1 MMNNSSPGAS
11 TVHEITGLQKVV
23 GDVFEA
29 NWRET
34 PVVHVG
40 IGIDMA
46 PAERFRQD
54 YARKHGMPVSAM
66 NVIQKAVAQ
75 AAREHPMMA
84 AMFEEGGRERLIV
97 PGPDAIAVQG
107 PVMVD
112 GSAFPL
118 LIQGASA
125 KSLAEIAA
133 EMQAEVAR
141 IRTGGVGEKDSLATF
156 KIMSQTPNIGIS
168 NIGMIAPVN
177 FFSAMSILPAVSH
190 FFVAAAIDT
199 PIVDSNG
206 IIRSTPMA
214 NFCLAFDH
222 RALSAGPVAAYLG
235 HFKDLMERP
244 EQLG

>member
-1 MMNNSSPGAS
+1 M
-11 TVHEITGLQKVV
+11 HEITGLQKVV

-46 PAERFRQD
+46 PSERFRQD
-54 YARKHGMPVSAM
+54 YARKHDVPVSAM
-66 NVIQKAVAQ
+66 NIIQKAVAQ
-75 AAREHPMMA
+75 AARDHPMMA
-84 AMFEEGGRERLIV
+84 AMFAEGGRNRLIV
-97 PGPDAIAVQG
+97 PNPDAIAVQG

-118 LIQGASA
+118 LIRKASA

-141 IRTGGVGEKDSLATF
+141 VRSGGVDEKDSLATF

-177 FFSAMSILPAVSH
+177 FFSAMSILPAVAH
-190 FFVAAAIDT
+190 FFVAAAIET

-235 HFKDLMERP
+235 HFKNLMEKP
-244 EQLG
+244 EFLG

>member
-1 MMNNSSPGAS
+1 MHTRAE
-11 TVHEITGLQKVV
+11 TIEISGIQKVV

-40 IGIDMA
+40 IAVNMSA
-46 PAERFRQD
+46 AERYRQV
-54 YARKHGMPVSAM
+54 YGQEHGTPISVM
-66 NVIQKAVAQ
+66 NIIQKAVAQ
-75 AAREHPMMA
+75 AARAHPMMA
-84 AMFEEGGRERLIV
+84 AMFAEGSRTKLIV
-97 PGPDAIAVQG
+97 PHPDEISVQG

-118 LIQGASA
+118 LIRNASA
-125 KSLAEIAA
+125 KSLSDIAG
-133 EMQAEVAR
+133 EMRSEVERVRA
-141 IRTGGVGEKDSLATF
+141 GGVGEQDSLATF
-156 KIMSQTPNIGIS
+156 KEISTTPNIGIS

-177 FFSAMSILPAVSH
+177 LFTAMSILPAVSH

-199 PIVDSNG
+199 PIVDNNG
-206 IIRSTPMA
+206 VIISAPMA

-235 HFKDLMERP
+235 HFKELMEQP
-244 EQLG
+244 ERLG